1 MMSLRS
7 FLFFTVIALFS
18 ISLPATQAQDTY
30 SLERGDII
38 TVVNGEK
45 PTHPLLLDYLANR
58 FVANG
63 WSVKS
68 MIREIVLSRTYGL
81 ASNTSES
88 SGQSKVFGQEETPA
102 RLNEEIEKL
111 VQQLGDQDFNVRQ
124 RASER
129 LFEIGEPALPALQQ
143 ALESPDG
150 EVVVRARKL
159 LSQIPRKAI
168 NNWIEQLREPTFN
181 TDVFLAAESQR
192 FIETGEVVGAQ
203 PPLLGYYREAF
214 GDRKNAREYYVAL
227 LRKKPAVFVMGQNY
241 LDASPPASQREQLQ
255 KAFVEL
261 MEMEVE
267 KIAGDQ
273 LKALKAEPFEW
284 RGKFHDDIAAVMVVH
299 AATEPELGFQ
309 SYDSLAFRITIQ
321 SKRGDAR
328 TPKGRLRN
336 LITKN
341 DLQKQMLRPVL
352 THCWSKVTT
361 DRSLYHGMKL
371 FAYFGWNQSA
381 LELARRTVELSKRPA
396 MADGEPTR
404 KELQAQFLAAHHLLI
419 FGGKEDIPVAAEL
432 LKQDGAVFV
441 AARPPGIPRGPN
453 LEVRE
458 MALMALA
465 KLEEQKPEDFGMKE
479 NAARCPVAHTVKAF
493 YLPKPDDWPAI
504 LARFLPGDDTDEGGA
519 EEAKSDPQ
527 N

>member
-1 MMSLRS
+1 M
-7 FLFFTVIALFS
+7 T
-18 ISLPATQAQDTY
+18 P
-30 SLERGDII
+30 
-38 TVVNGEK
+38 
-45 PTHPLLLDYLANR
+45 LANLVKPL
-58 FVANG
+58 FVVVLCLVLSSCGDRKGTAEVTGKNVTNKASNDAEPIGIWKIDSDATLAANQKQI
-63 WSVKS
+63 SRQLEEIPKADNDT
-68 MIREIVLSRTYGL
+68 IRTRKLEIVDENGKVRIRLGSADTGYGL
-81 ASNTSES
+81 VVYDA
-88 SGQSKVFGQEETPA
+88 Q
-102 RLNEEIEKL
+102 
-111 VQQLGDQDFNVRQ
+111 
-124 RASER
+124 
-129 LFEIGEPALPALQQ
+129 GEPALPALQQ

-255 KAFVEL
+255 QAFVEL

-273 LKALKAEPFEW
+273 LKASKAEPFEW

-321 SKRGDAR
+321 SKPGDAR

-479 NAARCPVAHTVKAF
+479 NDVRCPVAHTVKAF